1 MSRRPSP
8 IEQALMFLAPFA
20 AGCLAIVL
28 WLVA

>member
-8 IEQALMFLAPFA
+8 VERELLFVLPIA